1 MDQVLEITSNDHI
14 IMLDKLCKR
23 ILGYPEILGR
33 ITKGFVK
40 EAKDVSLEEIIEIFK
55 GKKDQE
61 GNYYFQQLNN
71 VIDIPHHGKV
81 EFDYFC
87 YINLSQVD
95 GTMKRIYLDVEIQNV
110 ENPGYAPLTRGN
122 DYLSRMITSQNGKEY
137 DYRNYDGMKK
147 TYVIWILPQAAKKRD
162 GHVNRINSKLENISG
177 STIERL
183 ESYDKSEQ
191 IMIYLN
197 KDHNIKDKYEDS
209 DWIKTPLVIF
219 LNNTYDLLI
228 KKEVMKEYGFEEI
241 EKEVK
246 KMCNLGEMIARENIE
261 KGHSMGLEQ
270 GQKLE
275 RRKKNI
281 ELITNLMNSLS
292 ISFSKAVEL
301 LKVSEDEVLEIK
313 KYFEA

>member
-1 MDQVLEITSNDHI
+1 M
-14 IMLDKLCKR
+14 
-23 ILGYPEILGR
+23 
-33 ITKGFVK
+33 
-40 EAKDVSLEEIIEIFK
+40 
-55 GKKDQE
+55 
-61 GNYYFQQLNN
+61 
-71 VIDIPHHGKV
+71 
-81 EFDYFC
+81 EFDYLC
-87 YINLSQVD
+87 CINLPQVD

-110 ENPGYAPLTRGN
+110 ENPGYALLTRGN

-147 TYVIWILPQAAKKRD
+147 AYVIWILPQAAKKRD

-197 KDHNIKDKYEDS
+197 KDHNIKDKYEES

-261 KGHSMGLEQ
+261 KRLIQ

-275 RRKKNI
+275 RITLIKNMMESLQCSMQRAMDILKLTADERKD
-281 ELITNLMNSLS
+281 
-292 ISFSKAVEL
+292 VE
-301 LKVSEDEVLEIK
+301 E
-313 KYFEA
+313 YFKS

>member
-1 MDQVLEITSNDHI
+1 MH
-14 IMLDKLCKR
+14 
-23 ILGYPEILGR
+23 
-33 ITKGFVK
+33 
-40 EAKDVSLEEIIEIFK
+40 
-55 GKKDQE
+55 
-61 GNYYFQQLNN
+61 
-71 VIDIPHHGKV
+71 
-81 EFDYFC
+81 
-87 YINLSQVD
+87 
-95 GTMKRIYLDVEIQNV
+95 
-110 ENPGYAPLTRGN
+110 TRGN
-122 DYLSRMITSQNGKEY
+122 DYLSRIITSQNGKEY

-147 TYVIWILPQAAKKRD
+147 AYVIWILPQVAKKRD

-197 KDHNIKDKYEDS
+197 KDHDIKDKYEDS

-261 KGHSMGLEQ
+261 KGLVQ
-270 GQKLE
+270 GQK
-275 RRKKNI
+275 KKNI

-301 LKVSEDEVLEIK
+301 LKVSKDKVLEIE
-313 KYFEA
+313 KYFKS

>member
-1 MDQVLEITSNDHI
+1 MI
-14 IMLDKLCKR
+14 DKLCKR
-23 ILGYPEILGR
+23 ILGHPEILGR
-33 ITKGFVK
+33 IIKGFIK
-40 EAKDVSLEEIIEIFK
+40 EAEDVSLEEIIELIK

-61 GNYYFQQLNN
+61 GNSYFQQLNN
-71 VIDIPHHGKV
+71 VIDIAHHGRV

-87 YINLSQVD
+87 CINLPQAD

-110 ENPGYAPLTRGN
+110 ENPGYALLTRGN
-122 DYLSRMITSQNGKEY
+122 DYLSRMITSQNGKE
-137 DYRNYDGMKK
+137 
-147 TYVIWILPQAAKKRD
+147 AAKKRD

-183 ESYDKSEQ
+183 ESYNKSEQ

-197 KDHNIKDKYEDS
+197 KDHDIKDKYEDS

-219 LNNTYDLLI
+219 LNNTYDLLV

-246 KMCNLGEMIARENIE
+246 KICNLGEMIARENIE

>member
-1 MDQVLEITSNDHI
+1 M
-14 IMLDKLCKR
+14 
-23 ILGYPEILGR
+23 P
-33 ITKGFVK
+33 
-40 EAKDVSLEEIIEIFK
+40 
-55 GKKDQE
+55 
-61 GNYYFQQLNN
+61 
-71 VIDIPHHGKV
+71 
-81 EFDYFC
+81 
-87 YINLSQVD
+87 
-95 GTMKRIYLDVEIQNV
+95 
-110 ENPGYAPLTRGN
+110 TRGN
-122 DYLSRMITSQNGKEY
+122 DYLSRIITSQNGKEY

-147 TYVIWILPQAAKKRD
+147 AYVIWILPQVAKKRD

-197 KDHNIKDKYEDS
+197 KDHDIKDKYEDS

-261 KGHSMGLEQ
+261 KGLVQ
-270 GQKLE
+270 GQK
-275 RRKKNI
+275 KKNI

-301 LKVSEDEVLEIK
+301 LKVYKDKVLEIE
-313 KYFEA
+313 KYFKS

>member
-1 MDQVLEITSNDHI
+1 M
-14 IMLDKLCKR
+14 
-23 ILGYPEILGR
+23 
-33 ITKGFVK
+33 
-40 EAKDVSLEEIIEIFK
+40 
-55 GKKDQE
+55 
-61 GNYYFQQLNN
+61 
-71 VIDIPHHGKV
+71 
-81 EFDYFC
+81 
-87 YINLSQVD
+87 
-95 GTMKRIYLDVEIQNV
+95 
-110 ENPGYAPLTRGN
+110 
-122 DYLSRMITSQNGKEY
+122 
-137 DYRNYDGMKK
+137 
-147 TYVIWILPQAAKKRD
+147 
-162 GHVNRINSKLENISG
+162 
-177 STIERL
+177 
-183 ESYDKSEQ
+183 
-191 IMIYLN
+191 MIYLN
-197 KDHNIKDKYEDS
+197 KDHDIKDKYEDS

-275 RRKKNI
+275 GRKKNI

-313 KYFEA
+313 KYFEV

>member
-1 MDQVLEITSNDHI
+1 
-14 IMLDKLCKR
+14 
-23 ILGYPEILGR
+23 
-33 ITKGFVK
+33 
-40 EAKDVSLEEIIEIFK
+40 
-55 GKKDQE
+55 
-61 GNYYFQQLNN
+61 
-71 VIDIPHHGKV
+71 
-81 EFDYFC
+81 
-87 YINLSQVD
+87 
-95 GTMKRIYLDVEIQNV
+95 
-110 ENPGYAPLTRGN
+110 
-122 DYLSRMITSQNGKEY
+122 
-137 DYRNYDGMKK
+137 
-147 TYVIWILPQAAKKRD
+147 
-162 GHVNRINSKLENISG
+162 
-177 STIERL
+177 
-183 ESYDKSEQ
+183 
-191 IMIYLN
+191 MIYLN

-275 RRKKNI
+275 GRKKNI

-313 KYFEA
+313 KYFEV